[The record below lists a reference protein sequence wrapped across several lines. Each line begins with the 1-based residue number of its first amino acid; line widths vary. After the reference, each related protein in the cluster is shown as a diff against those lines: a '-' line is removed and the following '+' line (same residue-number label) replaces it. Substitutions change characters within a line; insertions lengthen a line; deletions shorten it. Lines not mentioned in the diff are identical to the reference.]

1 MEKIKILHINTGLV
15 AGGVERLLNDLLPL
29 FNKENNV
36 EVDLFLLENKGNNIF
51 EEELK
56 KNKVNIIYS
65 KYNNKFDISIIFEL
79 RKLIQKY
86 DIVHTHIFPSQF
98 YIPLAIL
105 GLKKLPYL
113 ITTEHST
120 ENNRRKYRFL
130 SYLEKYLYFKYDK
143 IISISKQT
151 EINLKRWLKVSENKG
166 NKFITIENGINLE
179 KFYPENVEIEVDYFK
194 EERKKKIITM
204 IGRFDV
210 QKDQPTLIKAIK
222 DIPDIYLFLVGD
234 GPRRKEYEN
243 LVKKLKIEDKVKFLG
258 VRKDIPKILNISD
271 ICVLSS
277 NWEGFGLVAV
287 EAMAAKKPI
296 IGSKVDGLKQI
307 IDDDNLIFNKGN
319 IEELENKLKII
330 LKDNVKYNEIIRKQN
345 TKVINYSIDIM
356 LKKYLKEYNNGIKN
370 KKWRIEE

>member
-65 KYNNKFDISIIFEL
+65 KYNNKFDIRIIFEI
-79 RKLIQKY
+79 RKLIKEY
-86 DIVHTHIFPSQF
+86 DVVHTHIFPSQF
-98 YIPLAIL
+98 YVPLSVL
-105 GLKKLPYL
+105 LMKKIPYL
-113 ITTEHST
+113 VTTEHNT
-120 ENNRRKYRFL
+120 ENNRRKYKFL
-130 SYLEKYLYFKYDK
+130 RKIERYLYLKYNK
-143 IISISKQT
+143 IISISNET
-151 EINLKRWLKVSENKG
+151 EINLKKWLKITEDKDR
-166 NKFITIENGINLE
+166 KFIVIENGINIE
-179 KFYPENVEIEVDYFK
+179 KFLSENVKIEEDYFK

-204 IGRFDV
+204 IGRFDA

-222 DIPDIYLFLVGD
+222 DIDVYLFLVGD
-234 GPRRKEYEN
+234 GIRKNEYKN
-243 LVKKLKIEDKVKFLG
+243 LVKNLKIEDKVKFLG

-296 IGSKVDGLKQI
+296 IGSKVDGLMQVI
-307 IDDDNLIFNKGN
+307 NQDELLFNLGEVNELKMKLLKL
-319 IEELENKLKII
+319 LENKLFIEK
-330 LKDNVKYNEIIRKQN
+330 LVNKYEI
-345 TKVINYSIDIM
+345 
-356 LKKYLKEYNNGIKN
+356 KKYCIKRT
-370 KKWRIEE
+370 KDKYLMIYKFK

>member
-65 KYNNKFDISIIFEL
+65 KYNNKFDIRIIFEI
-79 RKLIQKY
+79 RKLIKEY
-86 DIVHTHIFPSQF
+86 DVVHTHIFPSQF
-98 YIPLAIL
+98 YVPLSVL
-105 GLKKLPYL
+105 LMKKIPYL
-113 ITTEHST
+113 VTTEHNT
-120 ENNRRKYRFL
+120 ENNRRKYKFL
-130 SYLEKYLYFKYDK
+130 RKIERYLYLKYNK
-143 IISISKQT
+143 IISISNET
-151 EINLKRWLKVSENKG
+151 EINLKKWLKITEDKDR
-166 NKFITIENGINLE
+166 KFIVIENGINIE
-179 KFYPENVEIEVDYFK
+179 KFLSENVKIEEDYFK

-204 IGRFDV
+204 IGRFDA

-222 DIPDIYLFLVGD
+222 DIDVYLFLVGD
-234 GPRRKEYEN
+234 GIRKNEYKN
-243 LVKKLKIEDKVKFLG
+243 LVKNLKIEDKVKFLG

-296 IGSKVDGLKQI
+296 IGSKVDGLMQVI
-307 IDDDNLIFNKGN
+307 NQDELLFNLGEVNELKMKLLKL
-319 IEELENKLKII
+319 LENKLFIEKLVNKYKI
-330 LKDNVKYNEIIRKQN
+330 
-345 TKVINYSIDIM
+345 
-356 LKKYLKEYNNGIKN
+356 KKYCIKRT
-370 KKWRIEE
+370 KDKYLMIYKFK

>member
-1 MEKIKILHINTGLV
+1 MEKIKILHINTELV

-29 FNKENNV
+29 FNEKNNV